1 MAKQSGQKLKILYI
15 YKLLLEKSDEDN
27 PVGTKEIIDYLG
39 LHGISAERKAIYDN
53 IESLCVFGADIISAG
68 RKGWYIGS
76 RDFELAELKL
86 LVDCVQANRFIT
98 EKKSGELIKKLE
110 NLTSKNL
117 AQTLQ
122 RQVYITNRPKNL
134 NEKIYYSIDT
144 LHDAINSG
152 KQITFK
158 YFSYS
163 SDKKRVYK
171 RDGALYTAH
180 PYSLIVS
187 EENYYLVAYYEN
199 REKITNFRVDRM
211 EDITIC
217 NEKIYPVEQ
226 TGGKNF
232 NMGEYSKKVFNMFTG
247 EQKIV
252 TILCENRLM
261 NAVIDKFG
269 DKISAVPYDE
279 THFTFKVEVSVS
291 PTFFSWIFMFE
302 GGMKILAP
310 DDVCD
315 KFAENLKKFM

>member
-15 YKLLLEKSDEDN
+15 YKLLLEKSDEEN
-27 PVGTKEIIDYLG
+27 PVSTKEIINFLENY
-39 LHGISAERKAIYDN
+39 GISAERKAIYDD
-53 IESLCVFGADIISAG
+53 IESLCFFGADIISAG
-68 RKGWYIGS
+68 KKGWYIGS

-98 EKKSGELIKKLE
+98 EKKSGALIKKLE
-110 NLTSKNL
+110 GLTSKNL
-117 AQTLQ
+117 AQALH

-134 NEKIYYSIDT
+134 NEKIYYNIDT

-152 KQITFK
+152 KQISFR

-187 EENYYLVAYYEN
+187 EENYYLVAYYEQ

-217 NEKIYPVEQ
+217 EQ
-226 TGGKNF
+226 KVKPSDQSF
-232 NMGEYSKKVFNMFTG
+232 NMAEYSKKTFNMFTG
-247 EQKIV
+247 EQKTV
-252 TILCENRLM
+252 TILCENRYM

-269 DKISAVPYDE
+269 EKISAIPYDE
-279 THFTFKVEVSVS
+279 NHFTFKVEVSVS

-310 DDVCD
+310 ESVVE
-315 KFAENLKKFM
+315 KFNENIKKFI

>member
-1 MAKQSGQKLKILYI
+1 
-15 YKLLLEKSDEDN
+15 LEN
-27 PVGTKEIIDYLG
+27 Y
-39 LHGISAERKAIYDN
+39 GISAERKAIYDD
-53 IESLCVFGADIISAG
+53 IESLCFFGADIISAG
-68 RKGWYIGS
+68 KKGWYIGS

-98 EKKSGELIKKLE
+98 EKKSGALIKKLE
-110 NLTSKNL
+110 GLTSKNL
-117 AQTLQ
+117 AQALH

-134 NEKIYYSIDT
+134 NEKIYYNIDT

-152 KQITFK
+152 KQISFR

-187 EENYYLVAYYEN
+187 EENYYLVAYYEQ

-217 NEKIYPVEQ
+217 EQ
-226 TGGKNF
+226 KVKPSDQSF
-232 NMGEYSKKVFNMFTG
+232 NMAEYSKKTFNMFTG
-247 EQKIV
+247 EQKTV
-252 TILCENRLM
+252 TILCENRYM

-269 DKISAVPYDE
+269 EKISAIPYDE
-279 THFTFKVEVSVS
+279 NHFTFKVEVSVS

-310 DDVCD
+310 ESVVE
-315 KFAENLKKFM
+315 KFNENIKKFI

>member
-27 PVGTKEIIDYLG
+27 PVSTKEIIDFLKFK
-39 LHGISAERKAIYDN
+39 GISAERKAIYDD

-68 RKGWYIGS
+68 KKGWYIGS

-98 EKKSGELIKKLE
+98 EKKSSELIKKLE
-110 NLTSKNL
+110 ELTSKNL
-117 AQTLQ
+117 AQSLQ

-134 NEKIYYSIDT
+134 NEKIYYNIDT

-152 KQITFK
+152 KQISFK

-171 RDGALYTAH
+171 RDGELYAAH

-187 EENYYLVAYYEN
+187 EENYYLVAYYEK

-211 EDITIC
+211 EDIKII
-217 NEKIYPVEQ
+217 EKEVLPLNK
-226 TGGKNF
+226 TGGENF
-232 NMGEYSKKVFNMFTG
+232 SMGEYSKKVFNMFTG

-269 DKISAVPYDE
+269 DKISAIPYDE
-279 THFTFKVEVSVS
+279 DHFTFKVEVSVS

-302 GGMKILAP
+302 GGMKVLAP
-310 DDVCD
+310 EDICK
-315 KFAENLKKFM
+315 KFVDNLKKFM